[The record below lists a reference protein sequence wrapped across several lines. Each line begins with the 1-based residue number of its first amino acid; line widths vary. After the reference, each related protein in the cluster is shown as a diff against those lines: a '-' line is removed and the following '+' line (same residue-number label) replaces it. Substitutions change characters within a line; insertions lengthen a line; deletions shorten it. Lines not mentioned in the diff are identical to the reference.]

1 MSYTIAPWNAPA
13 WPIEPLRQRGVTV
26 IELMVTIAVAAILIA
41 IAIPSFATIFN
52 SNRLAGSANELLATL
67 QTARVEAIRRNLRT
81 VVCRSD
87 NGATCNTAAGNWGGW
102 IAFVDTDNSS
112 TFNAGDVLLSSTLVA
127 ASVKITASPAV
138 SGASNQIIFRPDGMA
153 HAASGILLAATIG
166 VCIATTQP
174 PQNARDVTIMS
185 GSRLSID
192 TRNGGGACAAP
203 ADPT

>member
-1 MSYTIAPWNAPA
+1 MPLPITWNKSALS
-13 WPIEPLRQRGVTV
+13 IDQFRQRGVTI

-41 IAIPSFATIFN
+41 IAIPSFSTVVN
-52 SNRLAGSANELLATL
+52 SNRLAGNANELLATL

-87 NGATCNTAAGNWGGW
+87 NGTTCNTANGNWGGW
-102 IAFVDTDNSS
+102 IAFVDTDNSGS
-112 TFNAGDVLLSSTLVA
+112 FNAGDVLLSSTIVA
-127 ASVKITASPAV
+127 TPVKITASPAV
-138 SGASNQIIFRPDGMA
+138 SGASSQIIFRPDGMA
-153 HAASGILLAATIG
+153 HEASGILLAATIG

-192 TRNGGGACAAP
+192 TRSGGGACAAP
-203 ADPT
+203 VDPT